1 MPTVRLVDYE
11 AKRIYL
17 HVDTLG
23 VPLDLL
29 DVYRDVRALRAATP
43 THRQFRPLIEAGG
56 NVRKTATTFT
66 QPYVRLLNGA
76 AIVPFPAAQQ
86 LRVIREVFSDDDR
99 YGVDCFDR
107 STVSGLVDID
117 IDMQINPV
125 EVREI
130 NVGGAVAGLKP
141 EEYQLLLRLAKIH
154 GLVEGVPSVVGPT
167 SRVAGDVVQN
177 ISETAGVV
185 TVELQ

>member
-17 HVDTLG
+17 SVDTLG

-29 DVYRDVRALRAATP
+29 DVYRDVRALRAGTP
-43 THRQFRPLIEAGG
+43 EHRQYRPLIEAGG

-86 LRVIREVFSDDDR
+86 LRVIREVFSDDGR

-130 NVGGAVAGLKP
+130 NVSGAAAGLTP
-141 EEYQLLLRLAKIH
+141 AQAVQLQRILDNT
-154 GLVEGVPSVVGPT
+154 GLIP
-167 SRVAGDVVQN
+167 AL
-177 ISETAGVV
+177 I
-185 TVELQ
+185 

>member
-11 AKRIYL
+11 AKRIHL

-43 THRQFRPLIEAGG
+43 EHRQYRPLIEAGG

-86 LRVIREVFSDDDR
+86 LRVIREVFSDDGR

-107 STVSGLVDID
+107 STVSSLVDID

-130 NVGGAVAGLKP
+130 NVSGAVAGLTP
-141 EEYQLLLRLAKIH
+141 AQAAQLDKVFKLASIIPALIQPPPVNCK
-154 GLVEGVPSVVGPT
+154 
-167 SRVAGDVVQN
+167 
-177 ISETAGVV
+177 
-185 TVELQ
+185 

>member
-17 HVDTLG
+17 SVETLG

-29 DVYRDVRALRAATP
+29 NVYRDVRALRAATP
-43 THRQFRPLIEAGG
+43 EHRQYRPLIEAGG

-76 AIVPFPAAQQ
+76 AIVPFPAQQQ
-86 LRVIREVFSDDDR
+86 LRVIREVFGDDGR
-99 YGVDCFDR
+99 YGVECFDR
-107 STVSGLVDID
+107 STVSALVDID

-130 NVGGAVAGLKP
+130 NVSGAAAGLTP
-141 EEYQLLLRLAKIH
+141 VQAAQLQRILDNT
-154 GLVEGVPSVVGPT
+154 GLIP
-167 SRVAGDVVQN
+167 AL
-177 ISETAGVV
+177 I
-185 TVELQ
+185 